1 MLVEPSRLLLGV
13 ARQLWKVSHQA
24 ESVYWYSILFLSIF
38 FNLSVSFEMSNSRE
52 ETFDGLLMSIAQQH
66 EGGVPEVRQ
75 QIAHKLFNS

>member
-1 MLVEPSRLLLGV
+1 
-13 ARQLWKVSHQA
+13 
-24 ESVYWYSILFLSIF
+24 
-38 FNLSVSFEMSNSRE
+38 MSNSRE